1 MDKNYRFNNGENFP
15 ACRFGPGGDFVFDW
29 PDKQVSKVS
38 HQPIG
43 SVLKAIAKML
53 DVAITEEL
61 LQNSTLEKINLAI
74 NGETLTNTEDKIDVN
89 KSIYG
94 EQGRTNEPDAPAIA
108 GLEAD
113 RQLPKESMLFDNACG
128 TVAIAGHKSNNRIR
142 AHRRPK
148 RKRPPF
154 GTIRQGS
161 LFEPYTE
168 SSKVA

>member
-1 MDKNYRFNNGENFP
+1 MDKNYRFYDDENFP

-29 PDKQVSKVS
+29 PGKKLSKVS
-38 HQPIG
+38 RQPIG

-53 DVAITEEL
+53 DTVITEEL

-74 NGETLTNTEDKIDVN
+74 NSEKLTNMEDKIDAD
-89 KSIYG
+89 KPIES
-94 EQGRTNEPDAPAIA
+94 DAPAIT

-113 RQLPKESMLFDNACG
+113 RQFPQEPMLFDNTCG
-128 TVAIAGHKSNNRIR
+128 TVAIAGHKPNNSIR

-148 RKRPPF
+148 RKRITF
-154 GTIRQGS
+154 STIRQGS
-161 LFEPYTE
+161 LFEPYPE